1 MFVMTGCGKKA
12 ETNDSSA
19 LDRSLP
25 QTESEKYFKGL
36 QDISSAVKNND
47 AAALEKAINENP
59 GFNLDTFQTDGNTFL
74 ITAIDNK
81 FTQIRNILIEKG
93 ASVTKASIN
102 DKRTPLIAAVDN
114 EDIYSVQILL
124 DAGASLDKKNNEGNT
139 ALHVALK
146 KNLEDIAVA
155 LIKHGADLNVT
166 DAQRNNALKL
176 AEDSTCDKAFELIKS
191 ILQVEFGAPDLASY
205 RSLITSGHNEQLRMV
220 IDRYPRIVND
230 YEAINPLAILVDL
243 KNKSQALE
251 TASILLEKKANVNG
265 PINAEIT
272 PLIRA
277 TARQEKGFVYLF
289 LKENADPQLKDKDG
303 KSALIHAVELN
314 NFELVDLLIS
324 YSANEKYTFRK
335 DDKKITFNACSV
347 AKKVAKSLKDADTKA
362 TNKAIQKRLDC
373 GLLSW
378 LF

>member
-1 MFVMTGCGKKA
+1 MLMMTGCGKKA
-12 ETNDSSA
+12 ETKDNSA
-19 LDRSLP
+19 LDRNLP
-25 QTESEKYFKGL
+25 QSEGERYFKGL
-36 QDISSAVKNND
+36 QDITSAVKNND
-47 AAALEKAINENP
+47 VAALEKAINENP
-59 GFNLDTFQTDGNTFL
+59 GFNLDFIQTDGNTLL

-81 FTQIRNILIEKG
+81 LPEIRNLLIEKG
-93 ASVTKASIN
+93 ASVSKASIN
-102 DKRTPLIAAVDN
+102 DKRTPLIAAVDS

-124 DAGASLDKKNNEGNT
+124 DNGASLDKKNNEGNT

-146 KNLEDIAVA
+146 KNLEEIAVA
-155 LIKHGADLNVT
+155 LIKHGADLNIT
-166 DAQRNNALKL
+166 DAQKNNALKL
-176 AEDSTCDKAFELIKS
+176 AEDSTCEKAFNLITS
-191 ILQVEFGAPDLASY
+191 ILQVEYGAPDLASY
-205 RSLITSGHNEQLRMV
+205 RSIIISGHNERLRTV
-220 IDRYPRIVND
+220 LDRYPKIVSD
-230 YEAINPLAILVDL
+230 YETINPLALLVDL
-243 KNKSQALE
+243 KNKAQAFE

-265 PINAEIT
+265 PFNADVT
-272 PLIRA
+272 PLIQA
-277 TARQEKGFVYLF
+277 TTKQDKGFVYLF

-335 DDKKITFNACSV
+335 DDKKISFNACSV
-347 AKKVAKSLKDADTKA
+347 AKKVAKSLKDADAKA